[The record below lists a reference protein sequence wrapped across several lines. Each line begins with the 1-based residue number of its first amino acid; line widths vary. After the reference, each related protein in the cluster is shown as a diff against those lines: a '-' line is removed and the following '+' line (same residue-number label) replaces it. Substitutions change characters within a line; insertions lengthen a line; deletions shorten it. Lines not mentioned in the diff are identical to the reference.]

1 MKRMF
6 GFFASAFSKL
16 THGSMEKSKRAIFNS
31 DKLRIIVFQSHFLR
45 VLRWGLF
52 DAAGNC
58 GEIIAQAWRG
68 IAEAGVT
75 EFIAFESGWMNIKFV
90 RKAIKLSI
98 DSMKPI
104 HLLDLTQPALQVD
117 QSSSG
122 HQLEPGKK
130 YHQDSMTLHL
140 SWSYLAWFLAR
151 LGYSKVVAGR
161 TFESLATIRFH
172 NRMLS

>member
-75 EFIAFESGWMNIKFV
+75 EFIAFESSWMNIKFV

-98 DSMKPI
+98 DSTKLI

-122 HQLEPGKK
+122 HQLELGKK
-130 YHQDSMTLHL
+130 YHQGSMACHP
-140 SWSYLAWFLAR
+140 SWFYLAWVFNKLN
-151 LGYSKVVAGR
+151 YSKVEACN
-161 TFESLATIRFH
+161 TFEVALIIKFH
-172 NRMLS
+172 NQMP